1 MAHKLVYTII
11 LFIFL
16 FLVANNVEGDIVCI
30 TDNDCPPNTLV
41 QGYRCI
47 DGKCESVFLSYR

>member
-1 MAHKLVYTII
+1 MAHKLVYAIT

-16 FLVANNVEGDIVCI
+16 FLIANNIEDDIFCI

-41 QGYRCI
+41 QRYRCI
-47 DGKCESVFLSYR
+47 NGKCNLSFVSYG